1 MTPHSLRPKSP
12 LRLIL
17 RLAAARPHSR
27 FLSGKVKLR
36 TVGPPLILNI
46 GRYSPNRVSIGYV
59 RSLQLVAR
67 AESLLSPDDD
77 RTREIAV
84 DELLTVWQPF
94 VNPSRFS
101 RNGLLRGKRNKFPSR
116 APPLLLNPILGLR
129 LCCRLPLHI
138 SGRICATTFQRHNV
152 INHESRTSPA
162 GSSRR
167 RAWVLVPE
175 LTLRY
180 RAPFDV
186 AAGVALTG

>member
-1 MTPHSLRPKSP
+1 MATFCQPVK
-12 LRLIL
+12 IL
-17 RLAAARPHSR
+17 AERTITWETKQIP
-27 FLSGKVKLR
+27 LSG
-36 TVGPPLILNI
+36 
-46 GRYSPNRVSIGYV
+46 
-59 RSLQLVAR
+59 A
-67 AESLLSPDDD
+67 
-77 RTREIAV
+77 
-84 DELLTVWQPF
+84 
-94 VNPSRFS
+94 
-101 RNGLLRGKRNKFPSR
+101 
-116 APPLLLNPILGLR
+116 PLLLNPILGLR

>member
-1 MTPHSLRPKSP
+1 MATFCQPVKILAELTITWGNETLGWPHSSER
-12 LRLIL
+12 
-17 RLAAARPHSR
+17 AAAVRRTDPLYPMHNP
-27 FLSGKVKLR
+27 LAVLGPGNPGLR
-36 TVGPPLILNI
+36 SSCI
-46 GRYSPNRVSIGYV
+46 
-59 RSLQLVAR
+59 
-67 AESLLSPDDD
+67 
-77 RTREIAV
+77 
-84 DELLTVWQPF
+84 
-94 VNPSRFS
+94 
-101 RNGLLRGKRNKFPSR
+101 FPSR
-116 APPLLLNPILGLR
+116 APAVLLNPILGLR
-129 LCCRLPLHI
+129 LGCRLPLHI